1 MLNLFP
7 EITVN
12 AHCPFPCWYVYGFFS
27 FWLSKRTSRRA
38 KLSTKLV
45 LKIVLGRIIWVI
57 NSNLT
62 LNMPVL
68 FLKWCLYL
76 TNFEMIASV
85 NVVSVHVGQSH
96 HVIGRKS
103 RDTIHRTT
111 LPRAVQN
118 TNYFASEWS
127 KSVGWA
133 VMYNFISCQNF
144 PYLSCPKSFA
154 NLYAYRGLP
163 TMWVPARKIRF

>member
-45 LKIVLGRIIWVI
+45 LKIVLGRIIWVL

-68 FLKWCLYL
+68 FLIWRLQVTDL
-76 TNFEMIASV
+76 EMIALSCTCW
-85 NVVSVHVGQSH
+85 SIS
-96 HVIGRKS
+96 S
-103 RDTIHRTT
+103 RDREKITWYHTQNDLAKSSPKYKLFCQRM
-111 LPRAVQN
+111 VQIRRLSSHVQF
-118 TNYFASEWS
+118 YL
-127 KSVGWA
+127 
-133 VMYNFISCQNF
+133 QNF

-163 TMWVPARKIRF
+163 TMRVPARKIRF

>member
-12 AHCPFPCWYVYGFFS
+12 AHCPFPCWYIYGFFS

-45 LKIVLGRIIWVI
+45 LKIVLGRIIWVL

-68 FLKWCLYL
+68 FLIWRLQVTDL
-76 TNFEMIASV
+76 EMIALSCTLLA
-85 NVVSVHVGQSH
+85 NLITWSGEN
-96 HVIGRKS
+96 HVIPYTERPCQEQSKIQ
-103 RDTIHRTT
+103 TILPANGPNPSVEQTNHVISLRITWWVLRIKHLRGARIRT
-111 LPRAVQN
+111 
-118 TNYFASEWS
+118 
-127 KSVGWA
+127 
-133 VMYNFISCQNF
+133 
-144 PYLSCPKSFA
+144 
-154 NLYAYRGLP
+154 
-163 TMWVPARKIRF
+163 